1 MKRLT
6 NAQIDF
12 LKKEFGISQIDY
24 SNKQM
29 LQTIRLKGFDIE
41 TDECSDS
48 YHNRNINLSD
58 RGVIAESIID
68 DLYNIIYSS

>member
-1 MKRLT
+1 MKCLT

-24 SNKQM
+24 SDKQM
-29 LQTIRLKGFDIE
+29 LQTIRLKCFDIE

-48 YHNRNINLSD
+48 YHNHNKNLSD

-68 DLYNIIYSS
+68 DLYNIIYSF